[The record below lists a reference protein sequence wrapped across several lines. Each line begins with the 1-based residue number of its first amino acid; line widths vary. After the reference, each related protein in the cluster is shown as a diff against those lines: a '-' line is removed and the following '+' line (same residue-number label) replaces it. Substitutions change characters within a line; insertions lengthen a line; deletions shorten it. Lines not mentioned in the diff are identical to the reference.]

1 MRFAKGKGKE
11 TKLASSL
18 GSAVIPQGSEATG
31 TQKANLRGPH
41 SQPPP
46 PRSAI
51 REVKGEQTL
60 GQSFSLITEAW
71 VYTRAQGVR
80 Y

>member
-41 SQPPP
+41 SQSPTFSHPG
-46 PRSAI
+46 
-51 REVKGEQTL
+51 GEGGANFGAEL
-60 GQSFSLITEAW
+60 FSDH
-71 VYTRAQGVR
+71 
-80 Y
+80 